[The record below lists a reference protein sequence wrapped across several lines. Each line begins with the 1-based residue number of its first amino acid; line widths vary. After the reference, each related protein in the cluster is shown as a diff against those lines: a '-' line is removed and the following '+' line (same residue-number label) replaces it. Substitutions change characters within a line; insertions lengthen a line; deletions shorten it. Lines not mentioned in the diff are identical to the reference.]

1 MPASRLPAVEHLT
14 LANGLRVVVC
24 HAPRLKR
31 AAASLRVAAG
41 SHDVPTAWPGLA
53 HFLEHLFFLGTERY
67 PDDQKLMTF
76 VQRNGGQLNA
86 STRERTT
93 DFFFELPLPA
103 FGEGLDRLCEMLAH
117 PRMTVEDQLRERE
130 VLHAE
135 FIAWSR
141 DAKAREQIRLLDPI
155 CATHPLKAFHAGNRF
170 SLPVPRQAFQ
180 QALRDFY
187 QRFYQAGQMTLCL
200 TGPQSLEE
208 LKTLASIHGE
218 YFVSGDAVRQI
229 EPPRL
234 MDRAT
239 FVQSVD
245 KTGRSNL
252 LFAWENLPD
261 AADEAAAF
269 LCHHLNSGHPDGLAA
284 QLRTRGL
291 AETLKAEVLY
301 QFAGQLLIKVE
312 MVLGHDSAIASKLVP
327 TEGSHPAIALILD
340 WFTFFKACWP
350 KARDDYNR
358 LQQRRL
364 DTCGALDLA
373 HHFARKA
380 PQGLSERGGEAL
392 VALLGQLTAHSE
404 FAVETVDWQLPE
416 PNPFLTSQS
425 DNSGAEGAIYLRWT
439 LPAPQPALW
448 QMLEQRLHALAE
460 DAKQAGVNLAF
471 LAYGNNWQLKLVGLN
486 APLPMILEQALR
498 LLSHPDDAAL
508 ARHGHLSQEPALIPI
523 RQLLKSLP
531 DHYLSSASGEIIQD
545 VQVLWA
551 ATRWISFATGLSEQT
566 ELATNAA
573 LGLTPGRKDQSSR
586 QAIALQPGKHWR
598 SEASDSSESAVLL
611 FCPASSLS
619 VADEA
624 AWRMLAH
631 LASGPFYQ
639 HLRVELQLGY
649 AVFSGFRQ
657 IDGQGGLLFGVQS
670 PSASV
675 QELVQHISDFI
686 AQIPELIGSADLPQQ
701 QQTLAAQLDSAGME
715 SASEAEMLWQA
726 HLAGHGADYPN
737 RLFTAVMDQQ
747 KTALL
752 KAADQLEKA
761 SAGWLILS
769 NSSSRTY

>member
-1 MPASRLPAVEHLT
+1 MPASRLPAIEHFT

-41 SHDVPTAWPGLA
+41 SHDVPLAWPGLA

-67 PDDQKLMTF
+67 ADDQKLMTF

-93 DFFFELPLPA
+93 DFFFELPLAA

-117 PRMTVEDQLRERE
+117 PRMTLEDQLRERE

-155 CATHPLKAFHAGNRF
+155 CANHPLKAFHAGNRF

-200 TGPQSLEE
+200 TGPQSLAE
-208 LKTLASIHGE
+208 LKALASNHGG
-218 YFVSGDAVRQI
+218 YFIAGEAFRQI

-234 MDRAT
+234 LQSET
-239 FVQSVD
+239 VVQSVD
-245 KTGRSNL
+245 KSGGMNL
-252 LFAWENLPD
+252 LFACEHLPD
-261 AADEAAAF
+261 AADESVTF
-269 LCHHLNSGHPDGLAA
+269 LCHHLNSAHPGGLVAL
-284 QLRTRGL
+284 LRARGL
-291 AETLKAEVLY
+291 VETLKAEVLY
-301 QFAGQLLIKVE
+301 QFAGQLLINIE
-312 MVLGHDSAIASKLVP
+312 MVSGHDSAIASKLAP
-327 TEGSHPAIALILD
+327 TGESHPAIALILD
-340 WFTFFKACWP
+340 WFRFLRSSWP
-350 KARDDYNR
+350 AARADYNL

-373 HHFARKA
+373 QHFARKA
-380 PQGLSERGGEAL
+380 PQGLSESGGKAL
-392 VALLGQLTAHSE
+392 IALLEQLTAHSE
-404 FAVETVDWQLPE
+404 SAVEKVDWKLPE
-416 PNPFLTSQS
+416 PNPFLTSQGE
-425 DNSGAEGAIYLRWT
+425 NSGAEGAIYLRWT

-448 QMLEQRLHALAE
+448 QMLEQSLHALAE

-471 LAYGNNWQLKLVGLN
+471 TAYGNDWQLKLVGLN
-486 APLPMILEQALR
+486 APLPMILDHALA
-498 LLSHPDDAAL
+498 LLSTPNDAV
-508 ARHGHLSQEPALIPI
+508 LSRYGQLDQQPALIPI

-531 DHYLSSASGEIIQD
+531 DHYLNSVPGEIIQD
-545 VQVLWA
+545 VQALWA
-551 ATRWISFATGLSEQT
+551 SARWMSFATGLSEQT
-566 ELATNAA
+566 EQATNAA
-573 LGLTPGRKDQSSR
+573 LGLTPGRQGQSGQ
-586 QAIALQPGKHWR
+586 QAIVLQPGKHWR

-611 FCPASSLS
+611 FCPTSSLS

-639 HLRVELQLGY
+639 RLRVELQLGY

-657 IDGQGGLLFGVQS
+657 IAGQSGLLFGVQS

-675 QELVQHISDFI
+675 QALVQHITDFI
-686 AQIPELIGSADLPQQ
+686 AQVPELIGSADLPQQ
-701 QQTLAAQLDSAGME
+701 QQALAAQLDSAGME

-726 HLAGHGADYPN
+726 HLAGHGADYPK
-737 RLFTAVMDQQ
+737 RLLAAVMDQQ

-752 KAADQLEKA
+752 NAADQLEEA

-769 NSSSRTY
+769 NSSSRRH

>member
-1 MPASRLPAVEHLT
+1 MPAFRPPAVEHLT

-41 SHDVPTAWPGLA
+41 SHDVPLAWPGLA

-67 PDDQKLMTF
+67 ADEQKLMTF

-93 DFFFELPLPA
+93 DFFFELPLA
-103 FGEGLDRLCEMLAH
+103 VFGEGLDRLCEMLAH

-141 DAKAREQIRLLDPI
+141 DAKAREQIRLLEPI
-155 CATHPLKAFHAGNRF
+155 CPSHPLKAFHAGNRF

-200 TGPQSLEE
+200 TGPQSLDE
-208 LKTLASIHGE
+208 LKALATRYGG
-218 YFVSGDAVRQI
+218 YFVAGEAVQQS

-234 MDRAT
+234 MDRTT

-245 KTGRSNL
+245 KSGRINL
-252 LFAWENLPD
+252 LFAWENLPE
-261 AADEAAAF
+261 AADQAAAF
-269 LCHHLNSGHPDGLAA
+269 LCHHLNSAHPGGLVA
-284 QLRTRGL
+284 QLRARGL
-291 AETLKAEVLY
+291 AETLQAEVIY

-312 MVLGHDSAIASKLVP
+312 IVSGPES
-327 TEGSHPAIALILD
+327 AIALIFD
-340 WFTFFKACWP
+340 WFTFFKAHWP

-373 HHFARKA
+373 HHYARKA
-380 PQGLSERGGEAL
+380 PQGLSDDGGQAL
-392 VALLGQLTAHSE
+392 NALLKQLTAKTES
-404 FAVETVDWQLPE
+404 AVDKVDWKLPQ

-425 DNSGAEGAIYLRWT
+425 DDSSTDGANFLRWT
-439 LPAPQPALW
+439 LPSPQPALW
-448 QMLEQRLHALAE
+448 HMFDQSLRSLGE
-460 DAKQAGVNLAF
+460 DARQAGVHLAF
-471 LAYGNNWQLKLVGLN
+471 TAYGNDWQLKLVGLN
-486 APLPMILEQALR
+486 APLAMILEHALR
-498 LLSHPDDAAL
+498 LLSHPDDDAL
-508 ARHGHLSQEPALIPI
+508 SRHGQPSQEPALIPI

-531 DHYLSSASGEIIQD
+531 DHYLNSVPDEALPD
-545 VQVLWA
+545 VQSLWA
-551 ATRWISFATGLSEQT
+551 AAHWMSFATGLSEQT
-566 ELATNAA
+566 QQATNAA
-573 LGLTPGRKDQSSR
+573 LGLTPGSKDQSPS
-586 QAIALQPGKHWR
+586 QAPVLQPGQHWR
-598 SEASDSSESAVLL
+598 SEASDSSESAVLV
-611 FCPASSLS
+611 FCPTCSVS

-631 LASGPFYQ
+631 LTSAPFYQ
-639 HLRVELQLGY
+639 RLRVELQLGY

-657 IDGQGGLLFGVQS
+657 IAGQGGLLFGVQS

-675 QELVQHISDFI
+675 QELVQHITDFI
-686 AQIPELIGSADLPQQ
+686 AQIPELIDSADLPRQ
-701 QQTLAAQLDSAGME
+701 QQTLAAQLASAGME

-737 RLFTAVMDQQ
+737 RLLTAIMDQQ
-747 KTALL
+747 KNMLL
-752 KAADQLEKA
+752 KAATQLEEA

-769 NSSSRTY
+769 NCSSPRH

>member
-1 MPASRLPAVEHLT
+1 MPASANPNIEHLT
-14 LANGLRVVVC
+14 LANGLRVVLC

-41 SHDVPTAWPGLA
+41 SHDVPAAWPGLA
-53 HFLEHLFFLGTERY
+53 HFLEHLFFLGTERFA
-67 PDDQKLMTF
+67 DDQKLMAF

-93 DFFFELPLPA
+93 DFFFELPLA
-103 FGEGLDRLCEMLAH
+103 VFGEGLDRLCEMLAH
-117 PRMTVEDQLRERE
+117 PRMTLEDQLRERE

-141 DAKAREQIRLLDPI
+141 DAKVREQIRLLEPI
-155 CATHPLKAFHAGNRF
+155 CASHPLKAFHAGNRF

-187 QRFYQAGQMTLCL
+187 RRFYQAGQMTLCL
-200 TGPQSLEE
+200 TGPQSLAE
-208 LKTLASIHGE
+208 LKTLASIHGG
-218 YFVSGDAVRQI
+218 YFVAGQAVRQS

-245 KTGRSNL
+245 KTGRRNL
-252 LFAWENLPD
+252 LLAWENLDD

-269 LCHHLNSGHPDGLAA
+269 LCHHLDSAHPGGLTA
-284 QLRTRGL
+284 QLRARGL

-312 MVLGHDSAIASKLVP
+312 MVVGVDRAIASKLAP
-327 TEGSHPAIALILD
+327 TGEQQARLLFDWLI
-340 WFTFFKACWP
+340 FFKGNWP
-350 KARDDYNR
+350 SVRDDYHR
-358 LQQRRL
+358 IQQRRL

-373 HHFARKA
+373 HHYARNA
-380 PQGLSERGGEAL
+380 PQGLSDEGAQAL
-392 VALLGQLTAHSE
+392 DALLNQLTATLEST
-404 FAVETVDWQLPE
+404 VEKVDWKLPQ

-425 DNSGAEGAIYLRWT
+425 DDSSTDGAIYLRWT
-439 LPAPQPALW
+439 LPSPQPALW
-448 QMLEQRLHALAE
+448 HMFDRSLRNLGE
-460 DAKQAGVNLAF
+460 DARQAGVNLAF
-471 LAYGNNWQLKLVGLN
+471 TAYGNDWQLKLIGLN
-486 APLPMILEQALR
+486 APLAMILEHALR
-498 LLSHPDDAAL
+498 LLRHPDDAAL
-508 ARHGHLSQEPALIPI
+508 SRHGQPGQEAALIPI

-531 DHYLSSASGEIIQD
+531 DHYLNSVPGEAIADAQS
-545 VQVLWA
+545 LWA
-551 ATRWISFATGLSEQT
+551 AARWISFAAGLSEQT
-566 ELATNAA
+566 AQATNAA
-573 LGLTPGRKDQSSR
+573 LELTPGSKDQNML
-586 QAIALQPGKHWR
+586 QATALQPGKHWR
-598 SEASDSSESAVLL
+598 SEASDSSESAVIL
-611 FCPASSLS
+611 FCPTPSLS

-631 LASGPFYQ
+631 LTCGPFYQ
-639 HLRVELQLGY
+639 RLRVELQLGY

-657 IDGQGGLLFGVQS
+657 IAGQGGLLFGVQS
-670 PSASV
+670 PGASV

-686 AQIPELIGSADLPQQ
+686 AHIPELIDSADLPQQ

-715 SASEAEMLWQA
+715 GASAAEMLWQA
-726 HLAGHGADYPN
+726 HLAGHSADYPK
-737 RLFTAVMDQQ
+737 RLLAAVMDQQ

-752 KAADQLEKA
+752 KAAQQLEKA

-769 NSSSRTY
+769 NSSSQTN